1 MATLTAK
8 LTLTSADLTSDALS
22 FSETDTLAVLGAIS
36 QRRVVLSTT
45 ASAIVTAAS
54 YTKAYVF
61 VKNLD
66 TAIVI
71 ALVKANGGDE
81 YMSLAAGEWAFFP
94 WSTAVD
100 LMADAAS
107 GTPALEVLIF
117 QAAA

>member
-8 LTLTSADLTSDALS
+8 LTLTGSDLTSDKLNISAIDSLTVAGS
-22 FSETDTLAVLGAIS
+22 IS
-36 QRRVVLSTT
+36 QRRVILSTT
-45 ASAIVTAAS
+45 ASAIVTATA
-54 YTKAYVF
+54 YTKSYVF

-66 TAIVI
+66 ASIVI

>member
-8 LTLTSADLTSDALS
+8 LTLTGSDLTSDKLNISAIDSLTVAGS
-22 FSETDTLAVLGAIS
+22 IS
-36 QRRVVLSTT
+36 QRRVILSTT
-45 ASAIVTAAS
+45 ASAIVTATA
-54 YTKAYVF
+54 YTK
-61 VKNLD
+61 D